1 MTGDALLGVYD
12 RDLVLVSGK
21 GSWLFDADGNKYLD
35 FAGGVGVN
43 GLGYGDP
50 AITRAIRKQS
60 RRLIH
65 ASNLYLSPPVQE
77 LAERLAAAAFPSKVF
92 FTNSGTEAVEG
103 AIKFARKIG
112 RAAGRTEL
120 VAFERSFHGRTMGA
134 LSLTWTAKY
143 REPFEPLVPG
153 VSFLPWEDLGACER
167 AIGPRTAAVFIEPV
181 QGEGGVRPV
190 SSAFLRSL
198 HELCRQRGAL
208 LVCEEVQCGLGRTG
222 RLFAYEHAG
231 ITPDLLTLAKPLGGG
246 LPLGAVLLRADL
258 AGALAPGDHG
268 STFGGNPVAAAA
280 SLAVLDRL
288 LGKGFVAKVAAK
300 GEWLTAEL
308 LALKERHP
316 RAIADVRGLGLMIG
330 IEFHG
335 PAGDVLKGLRADGIL
350 ATKAGD
356 KVLRLLPPLV
366 VRKKEIRRFLA
377 SLEALLAKGAG
388 QPPGPVSVDGHFTAE
403 SAEVAKMS

>member
-1 MTGDALLGVYD
+1 MTADALLGVYD
-12 RDLVLVSGK
+12 RDLVLVRGK
-21 GSWLFDADGNKYLD
+21 GSWLFDAEGNRYLD

-50 AITRAIRKQS
+50 AITKAIRRQS

-77 LAERLAAAAFPSKVF
+77 LAERLAKAAFPSKVF

-112 RAAGRTEL
+112 REAGRTEL
-120 VAFERSFHGRTMGA
+120 IAFERSFHGRTMGA

-153 VSFLPWEDLGACER
+153 VSFLPWEDLGAAAR
-167 AIGPRTAAVFIEPV
+167 AIGPRTAAVFIEPI

-190 SSAFLRSL
+190 SAAFLRDL
-198 HELCRQRGAL
+198 RELCRQRGAL
-208 LVCEEVQCGLGRTG
+208 LVSEEVQCGLGRTG
-222 RLFAYEHAG
+222 RMFAYEHAG
-231 ITPDLLTLAKPLGGG
+231 ITPDILTLAKPLGGG
-246 LPLGAVLLRADL
+246 LPLGAVLLRAEL

-280 SLAVLDRL
+280 SLVVLDRL
-288 LGKGFVAKVAAK
+288 ARKGFVEKVRDK
-300 GEWLTAEL
+300 GEWLAAEL
-308 LALKERHP
+308 RALKERHP
-316 RAIADVRGLGLMIG
+316 RAIAEVRGQGLMIG
-330 IEFHG
+330 VEFQG
-335 PAGDVLKGLRADGIL
+335 PAGDVLKGLRAEGIL

-366 VRKKEIRRFLA
+366 VRKKEIRKLLA
-377 SLEALLAKGAG
+377 SLDKVLASGAG
-388 QPPGPVSVDGHFTAE
+388 QPARPVPVDGRSTAE
-403 SAEVAKMS
+403 SPEVAKMS